1 MEIVVVWSVWCP
13 KYETYYDHQYNDHFS
28 RTDQVQDMINSTNT
42 ITATN
47 YFLTDT
53 SPNIEKIL
61 HVKLLYSDGTT
72 EEHKINE
79 GDTKTIADKVSANS
93 SPVTNI
99 SQGERGSTGA
109 QGPQGTQG
117 PQGPTG
123 SSSLSHKDT
132 YLKVK
137 NAVGTVHMYH
147 NGRTQAWTGT
157 AFLMK
162 FYNKIYGI
170 TVAHNVVAGNRNTFA
185 EEIYMTISNH
195 SGHNTTKLCKCKV
208 VGVCAYA
215 DIAVFEFETNEPNV
229 NSHTTVSF
237 ATYEASIGDACLLIG
252 NPMGLDETSLSM
264 GVIRDAQYHYSNNI
278 ESVAHDAITYAGNSG
293 SALYNPEGDVIAILS
308 AGIGDFEGFAWGASK
323 RVVKE
328 TVERIIQTKDNYVC
342 GTLKVP
348 LTYMTT
354 PAALQLD
361 IDILDGMLVM
371 GSYGNLQG
379 GDVILEFDGLPIGH
393 DKESI
398 TMSVF
403 FKKGQTLRAKILRN
417 KQEMTIN
424 VKVEELS
431 LLEDVPLGT
440 YNHKIKRHVIV

>member
-1 MEIVVVWSVWCP
+1 MERFFTPISLIDQMCHLLPEHVWTDPSLTWLDPGCGP
-13 KYETYYDHQYNDHFS
+13 GSFS
-28 RTDQVQDMINSTNT
+28 IQI
-42 ITATN
+42 
-47 YFLTDT
+47 YFRLFR
-53 SPNIEKIL
+53 SK
-61 HVKLLYSDGTT
+61 DG
-72 EEHKINE
+72 E
-79 GDTKTIADKVSANS
+79 
-93 SPVTNI
+93 
-99 SQGERGSTGA
+99 
-109 QGPQGTQG
+109 
-117 PQGPTG
+117 
-123 SSSLSHKDT
+123 
-132 YLKVK
+132 
-137 NAVGTVHMYH
+137 
-147 NGRTQAWTGT
+147 
-157 AFLMK
+157 
-162 FYNKIYGI
+162 
-170 TVAHNVVAGNRNTFA
+170 
-185 EEIYMTISNH
+185 
-195 SGHNTTKLCKCKV
+195 
-208 VGVCAYA
+208 
-215 DIAVFEFETNEPNV
+215 
-229 NSHTTVSF
+229 
-237 ATYEASIGDACLLIG
+237 
-252 NPMGLDETSLSM
+252 
-264 GVIRDAQYHYSNNI
+264 
-278 ESVAHDAITYAGNSG
+278 
-293 SALYNPEGDVIAILS
+293 VIAILS

-403 FKKGQTLRAKILRN
+403 FKKGQTLRAKILRS

-440 YNHKIKRHVIV
+440 YNHKIKRHMIE